1 MCIFTEVVNIHELV
15 KIEGE
20 FESEALRVLR
30 EIPGIE
36 VAPLSSANDAG
47 VDAMIEFAGKRK
59 AIAVQF
65 KHRANAANAWQLV
78 HHAEAHP
85 GVPLLLI
92 AGESTAESRA
102 ILTRHGIALVDGL
115 GNAHIELPGLLLHL
129 EGSSR
134 RKPSGKPRPPR
145 LGGKSGVV
153 AQALLLHPDREWRI
167 KDLAQEAAVSAGLA
181 HRVLARLED
190 NDVVATE
197 GTGPNKVRRVVDPS
211 ALLDLWAEEEKSK
224 PIRTLGYLLA
234 QTPRQ
239 LIEKLAT
246 GLDRAEI
253 DHALTGAAA
262 ANIIAPFVTAVPV
275 AELWV
280 SALAAPLDIHRHIGS
295 EPVADGANIVLLQQS
310 GDAPLAFRELLNGI
324 WISNRFRIYVDLLRD
339 PRRGRDQ
346 AQHLRTQVIGT

>member
-1 MCIFTEVVNIHELV
+1 MVKMHDLV

-36 VAPLSSANDAG
+36 VGPLPAANNADIDAI
-47 VDAMIEFAGKRK
+47 IEFAGRRK

-65 KHRANAANAWQLV
+65 RQRANAANAWQLV
-78 HHAEAHP
+78 HYAEAHP
-85 GVPLLLI
+85 EVPLLII
-92 AGESTAESRA
+92 AGESTAESRT

-115 GNAHIELPGLLLHL
+115 GNAHIELPGLLLHI

-134 RKPSGKPRPPR
+134 GRQTGKPRPPR

-153 AQALLLHPDREWRI
+153 AQALLIHPDRKWRI
-167 KDLAQEAAVSAGLA
+167 MDLAKEAAVSTGLA

-190 NDVVATE
+190 NGVVATE
-197 GTGPNKVRRVVDPS
+197 GAGPNKVRRVVDPS
-211 ALLDLWAEEEKSK
+211 ALLDLWAEEEKSR
-224 PIRTLGYLLA
+224 PIRTPGYLLA
-234 QTPRQ
+234 QTPQQ
-239 LIEKLAT
+239 LIEKLAR
-246 GLDRAEI
+246 GFERARL

-275 AELWV
+275 VELWV
-280 SALAAPLDIHRHIGS
+280 SAFAAARDLHKDIGS
-295 EPVADGANIVLLQQS
+295 EPVKDGANIILLQQN
-310 GDAPLAFRELLNGI
+310 DDTPLAFREYLNGI

-346 AQHLRTQVIGT
+346 AQHLRGEVIGI